1 MTEVKPCPFCGGEA
15 VMNKYRGREHT
26 CYYIECPSCHIS
38 TQVMYSETMVVD
50 IWNRRV
56 SE

>member
-1 MTEVKPCPFCGGEA
+1 
-15 VMNKYRGREHT
+15 MNEYSGREHT

-56 SE
+56 KE